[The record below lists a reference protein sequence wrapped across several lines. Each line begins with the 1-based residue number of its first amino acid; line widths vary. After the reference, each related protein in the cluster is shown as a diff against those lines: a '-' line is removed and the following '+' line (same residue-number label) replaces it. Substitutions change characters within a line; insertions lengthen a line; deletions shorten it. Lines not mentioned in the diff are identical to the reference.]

1 MEQSFQLIN
10 SFIDKLFIYGPFW
23 IYLALFIALFI
34 ENIFPPFPG
43 DFFTLTGGALATA
56 GRLNICIVFM
66 MVYLGGIASVM
77 VVYYFG
83 YKYGRNFFMRK
94 NYRFFSAKDITRLE
108 SWFQKRGIYL
118 LLLNRFIVG
127 GRSIIALVAGI
138 SRYSPVS
145 TFIYTSV
152 SFWLFNGILLFGSYI
167 FVVNFETIAHH
178 FHLYE
183 KIVWPGVILAALTLI
198 YLKLKKAKVA
208 VGKI

>member
-10 SFIDKLFIYGPFW
+10 SFLDKLFIYGTFW

-43 DFFTLTGGALATA
+43 DFFSLTGGALAAA
-56 GRLNICIVFM
+56 GRLNIFLVFL

-83 YKYGRNFFMRK
+83 YRYGRSFFMKK
-94 NYRFFSAKDITRLE
+94 NYRFFSAEDITRLE
-108 SWFQKRGIYL
+108 SWFKKRGIYL
-118 LLLNRFIVG
+118 LLLNRFVVG
-127 GRSIIALVAGI
+127 GRSIIMLVAGI
-138 SRYSPVS
+138 GRYNPASA
-145 TFIYTSV
+145 FIYTSI

-167 FVVNFETIAHH
+167 FVVNFETIAHN

-183 KIVWPGVILAALTLI
+183 RIVLPIVILAVLTII
-198 YLKLKKAKVA
+198 YLKLRKTKKDVR
-208 VGKI
+208 